1 MCKTMSTVSM
11 VTPRIY
17 VVNDIVNIQDNNGYN
32 IRIVQKMAMFI
43 KYCIKDRTFQMYNV
57 IFHAMSRF
65 GCVCMRQ
72 QYLCKERTMSVVQI
86 ILACFV
92 PPYHHFKWA
101 TFVQIN
107 FVSIKFL
114 YILTRVRVASVHVP
128 ESVSF
133 SSSCWREQRLY
144 CVNDNIYTK
153 EGMTTSNFVRI

>member
-43 KYCIKDRTFQMYNV
+43 KYCIKDRTFQMYNLPCNV
-57 IFHAMSRF
+57 QIWM
-65 GCVCMRQ
+65 CLRQ
-72 QYLCKERTMSVVQI
+72 QYLRKERTMSVVQI

-107 FVSIKFL
+107 FGSIKFL

-144 CVNDNIYTK
+144 CINDNIYTK

>member
-1 MCKTMSTVSM
+1 MLLMTLLTYRMTMVTISELSRKWQCLSSIALKIGHFRCTMSSSMQCLDLDVSEVAIFTV
-11 VTPRIY
+11 
-17 VVNDIVNIQDNNGYN
+17 
-32 IRIVQKMAMFI
+32 
-43 KYCIKDRTFQMYNV
+43 
-57 IFHAMSRF
+57 
-65 GCVCMRQ
+65 
-72 QYLCKERTMSVVQI
+72 CKERTMSVVQI

-107 FVSIKFL
+107 FGSIKFL